1 MRIYSRIF
9 LQWDEQRSRY
19 VTVDSESTDYTGPVA
34 LCCGATQGQ
43 KDVANQQL
51 SAYQALQQ
59 QGQAVFGDSSS
70 LFNDLRNSLAPIVA
84 AGPGQEGFS
93 PAEKSALQSQAITN
107 TGNAYRN
114 AKQAAGEAMAA
125 QGGGNIGDV
134 TGGSN
139 AAINLG
145 IAESAANQTSNELNQ
160 IDQADYATGRQ
171 NYENAVQGLGSST
184 GVFNPATSAAEAA
197 TGSGTAAANTQN
209 EIAQQDNSWVGAVT
223 GALGG
228 IAGAATGGLIRNFG
242 SGSTPKTST
251 ANG

>member
-1 MRIYSRIF
+1 VRR
-9 LQWDEQRSRY
+9 RRY
-19 VTVDSESTDYTGPVA
+19 VTVSETAHEYTGRVA

-70 LFNDLRNSLAPIVA
+70 VFNDLRNSLGPIVA

-93 PAEKSALQSQAITN
+93 PAEKSALQSQAITQ
-107 TGNAYRN
+107 TGQAYRN

-125 QGGGNIGDV
+125 QGGGNVGDV

-139 AAINLG
+139 TAINLG
-145 IAESAANQTSNELNQ
+145 IANSAAQQTSNELNT
-160 IDQADYATGRQ
+160 IDQQDYAVGRQ

-209 EIAQQDNSWVGAVT
+209 QIAEQDNSWVGAVA
-223 GALGG
+223 GALGNIG
-228 IAGAATGGLIRNFG
+228 GVATGGLIRNFG
-242 SGSTPKTST
+242 SGTTPKTST